1 MAAKEKILIV
11 DDEPGVRQLLKALLE
26 RKGYRPTCLEKAED
40 AVELLARER
49 FSLILTDLRLPGM
62 KGEELVAWLKRQK
75 IQTPVI
81 VISAYGDQAKIIEV
95 IKRGAD
101 DYLPKPF
108 KPEDLEIVILKSL
121 AKSRLLEENEQL
133 RKEIAGGAL
142 GGMLGRSKAME
153 GVFQTLRK
161 ISTSASTVLLT
172 GESGVGKELAARAIH
187 ELSPRAQG
195 PFVQINAGSLPV
207 TLFEAELFG
216 VLKGAYTDAAQSREG
231 LFQAAHGGTL
241 FLDEVAEIPLEVQAK
256 LLRVLESGEVK
267 VLGENKSRKVD
278 VRVVAATNRDLGDMV
293 QTGHFRKDL
302 FYRLSVLP
310 FVIPPLRERREDIP
324 LLADHFLR
332 QQGREPADGKRLSPA
347 ALKALVSHA
356 WPGNV
361 RELKNTLERAFLL
374 AEDDEIQ
381 AEDLFLPLPSGEAP
395 IGGAFR
401 TAKHHYLQAFE
412 KQYVTQLLRKT
423 LGNVSK
429 AAVEA
434 GLDRRNFQTLLK
446 KHRLKPAAFKKS

>member
-1 MAAKEKILIV
+1 MAAKEKILVV

-26 RKGYRPTCLEKAED
+26 RKGYRPTCLERAED
-40 AVELLARER
+40 AVKLLGRER

-62 KGEELVAWLKRQK
+62 KGEEFVVWLKRQR
-75 IQTPVI
+75 IHTPVI
-81 VISAYGDQAKIIEV
+81 VISAYGDQSKIIEV

-101 DYLPKPF
+101 DYLSKPF
-108 KPEDLEIVILKSL
+108 KPEELEIVVLKSL

-133 RKEIAGGAL
+133 RKEIARGAL
-142 GGMLGRSKAME
+142 GGMLGCSKVME

-161 ISTSASTVLLT
+161 ISASASTVLLT
-172 GESGVGKELAARAIH
+172 GESGVGKELAAKAIH

-195 PFVQINAGSLPV
+195 PFVEINAGSLPS

-216 VLKGAYTDAAQSREG
+216 VLKGAYTGAGQSREG

-267 VLGENKSRKVD
+267 VVGENKSRKVD
-278 VRVVAATNRDLGDMV
+278 ARVVAATNRDLSDMV
-293 QTGHFRKDL
+293 QAGQFRKDL
-302 FYRLSVLP
+302 YYRLSVLP
-310 FVIPPLRERREDIP
+310 MSIPALRERREDIP

-332 QQGREPADGKRLSPA
+332 QQERGLADGKRLSA
-347 ALKALVSHA
+347 EALKALVSHS

-374 AEDDEIQ
+374 AEDSEIQ
-381 AEDLFLPLPSGEAP
+381 AEDLFLPFQSDTVPA
-395 IGGAFR
+395 GGAFR
-401 TAKHHYLQAFE
+401 AAKRHQLQAFE
-412 KQYVTQLLRKT
+412 KQYLNQLLRKN

-429 AAVEA
+429 AAMEA
-434 GLDRRNFQTLLK
+434 GLARRNFQTLLK
-446 KHRLKPAAFKKS
+446 KHRLKPADFKKH